1 MIPVYSISKP
11 FLAEAVLSLG
21 LDLNDEIGSHL
32 DLAPVYGRRTI
43 GALLNHSSGLDDY
56 GRLADYHAAVAQR
69 TPAWPVA
76 ELLDRCEALPHA
88 NVGFQ
93 YSNIGY
99 LLLRLLVQKQTG
111 LSYCD
116 ALVEHVFG
124 KVGLVPGSD
133 VAEWESLGAFE
144 TPELR
149 DYDPKWVYSGTFLA
163 NPKSLV
169 PGFARLAAHRAET
182 HGHQA
187 GLISVPYPDTGS
199 DNPGY
204 NFGFMADGNPA
215 KLVGHGGGGPGYGL
229 LIWGP
234 PSTDRFHLEFQEV
247 GPGKPEFD
255 QAGAIQK
262 IRGQLCL

>member
-76 ELLDRCEALPHA
+76 ELLERCEALPHA

-111 LSYCD
+111 LSYFD

-124 KVGLVPGSD
+124 KFRKAFQHCSAASQHNARTRLPF
-133 VAEWESLGAFE
+133 VAGGADFVSQE
-144 TPELR
+144 MNDLF
-149 DYDPKWVYSGTFLA
+149 G
-163 NPKSLV
+163 
-169 PGFARLAAHRAET
+169 ARLKNVA
-182 HGHQA
+182 
-187 GLISVPYPDTGS
+187 
-199 DNPGY
+199 
-204 NFGFMADGNPA
+204 
-215 KLVGHGGGGPGYGL
+215 
-229 LIWGP
+229 
-234 PSTDRFHLEFQEV
+234 
-247 GPGKPEFD
+247 
-255 QAGAIQK
+255 
-262 IRGQLCL
+262 